1 MYQVKLPKD
10 LQLNKNWSH
19 KGNFKKALFLEVI
32 KKPIIYKFL
41 TDFTKRK
48 KKTFNTIDFNHKIP
62 PQD

>member
-10 LQLNKNWSH
+10 LQLNENWSH

-41 TDFTKRK
+41 IDFTNKK
-48 KKTFNTIDFNHKIP
+48 KKTFNRIAFNHKIP

>member
-1 MYQVKLPKD
+1 MYKVKLQKN

-19 KGNFKKALFLEVI
+19 KGNLKKALFLEVI

-41 TDFTKRK
+41 IDFTNKK
-48 KKTFNTIDFNHKIP
+48 KKTFNTLAFNYTIP